1 MTAMSPGDTGLRPPQ
16 QARSRDSL
24 ERVLR
29 AAEELLA
36 ADGYDGLT
44 VTRVS
49 HRAKVSVG
57 SVYGRFQNK
66 DALVLEVHR
75 RMLER
80 LTGPIVDGI
89 LAIGDDPAL
98 GLRAVVERATRH
110 FAESSNAERALLR
123 AFMVRGAVDPR
134 IAGPGSDASQAAG
147 RAFRTVVLARR
158 AEIGHLDPE
167 LAADIAYRM
176 IYDVLS
182 RHIMYGPTFES
193 DSGHS
198 WEDLVCELIEASVA
212 YLRHG
217 GR

>member
-1 MTAMSPGDTGLRPPQ
+1 MSSPDTGLRPPQ
-16 QARSRDSL
+16 QRRSRESL

-36 ADGYDGLT
+36 TRGYDGLT
-44 VTRVS
+44 ITEVS
-49 HRAKVSVG
+49 RHAKASVG
-57 SVYGRFQNK
+57 SVYGRFENK

-80 LTGPIVDGI
+80 LTDPIVDGV
-89 LAIGDDPAL
+89 LAIGDDASL
-98 GLRAVVERATRH
+98 DLRGVVDRAARH
-110 FAESSNAERALLR
+110 FADSTNAERALLR
-123 AFMVRGAVDPR
+123 AFMLRGAVDSR
-134 IAGPGSDASQAAG
+134 IAGPGSEASQAAG

-158 AEIGHLDPE
+158 QEIGHPSPE

-182 RHIMYGPTFES
+182 RDVMYGPTFES
-193 DSGHS
+193 DSGHA
-198 WEDLVCELIEASVA
+198 WDELVSELIEASVA

>member
-1 MTAMSPGDTGLRPPQ
+1 MSSPDTGLRPPQ
-16 QARSRDSL
+16 QRRSRESL

-36 ADGYDGLT
+36 TRGYDGLT
-44 VTRVS
+44 ITEVS
-49 HRAKVSVG
+49 RHAKVSVG
-57 SVYGRFQNK
+57 SVYGRFENK

-75 RMLER
+75 RMLAR
-80 LTGPIVDGI
+80 LTEPTVDGV
-89 LAIGDDPAL
+89 LAIGDDSSL
-98 GLRAVVERATRH
+98 DLRGVVERAARH
-110 FAESSNAERALLR
+110 FADSTNEERALLR
-123 AFMVRGAVDPR
+123 AFMLRGAVDPR
-134 IAGPGSDASQAAG
+134 IAGPGSEASQAAG

-158 AEIGHLDPE
+158 HEIGHHSPE

-182 RHIMYGPTFES
+182 RDVMYGPTFES
-193 DSGHS
+193 DRGHA
-198 WEDLVCELIEASVA
+198 WEELVSELIEASVA